1 MTHTFSPIEVTS
13 SSDRQ
18 QLRISLDHQVWQAR
32 HQVTATG
39 GRILS
44 WEGPAL
50 NRETSHRVLD
60 SLFYTLGSRQIELTN
75 GTCEFFDTCHP
86 AWEETEGGKALFRSD
101 FYQIREYWLDK
112 ALWPILPDRIVQT
125 GDIRHP
131 RRPTVE
137 NQILYRR
144 FAPGLGKTITLRQAT
159 VEEDSER
166 FHRWQNSPRV
176 AKFWEYPWSRERLN
190 AMLNE
195 RRADPH
201 STPLILEANGEAVGY
216 FETYYAVED
225 RLGPYCDAD
234 PYDQGV
240 HVLVGEQAFLGKGQT
255 PHWLNAVSHFLFLAE
270 PRTRHIWGEPKADNK
285 AMLRHTETTTWE
297 KRGEFDFPHKRAALL
312 CNPRDRF
319 FLDTQL

>member
-39 GRILS
+39 GRILD

-50 NRETSHRVLD
+50 NREASHRVLD
-60 SLFYTLGSRQIELTN
+60 SLFYTLDSRQIELTN

-166 FHRWQNSPRV
+166 FHRWQNSLGLQ
-176 AKFWEYPWSRERLN
+176 SSG
-190 AMLNE
+190 
-195 RRADPH
+195 
-201 STPLILEANGEAVGY
+201 STPGAASAS
-216 FETYYAVED
+216 TPCWMSA
-225 RLGPYCDAD
+225 
-234 PYDQGV
+234 
-240 HVLVGEQAFLGKGQT
+240 GQT
-255 PHWLNAVSHFLFLAE
+255 RTPHHLFWKPTVRLLAILK
-270 PRTRHIWGEPKADNK
+270 PTMQWKTD
-285 AMLRHTETTTWE
+285 
-297 KRGEFDFPHKRAALL
+297 
-312 CNPRDRF
+312 
-319 FLDTQL
+319 